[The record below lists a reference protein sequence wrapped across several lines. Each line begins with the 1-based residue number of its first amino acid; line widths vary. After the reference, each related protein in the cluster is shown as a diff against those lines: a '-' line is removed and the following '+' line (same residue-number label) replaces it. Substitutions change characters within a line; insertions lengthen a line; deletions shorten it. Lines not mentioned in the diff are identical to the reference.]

1 MTPKT
6 KKILIITIVSILAVL
21 ILVPLIAYLTLSAI
35 IDNAGYSETVYI
47 HSPDGKYT
55 LIIKEK
61 SYLMAG
67 TVAEIYGV
75 EGSSPNWIEEWLA
88 PKLGETFSDDGVS
101 VFDGKGKGYK
111 IEWLK
116 DEIVIRYYSGRGTQ
130 TEDPATWDIKTL
142 ECPDNTSIYLN
153 FIALLVAIIAVI
165 TVATKL
171 IVKAVRKRKKI
182 TAKT

>member
-6 KKILIITIVSILAVL
+6 KKILITVITSILAVF

-67 TVAEIYGV
+67 NVAEIYGV

-101 VFDGKGKGYK
+101 VFDGKGYK

-130 TEDPATWDIKTL
+130 TEDPATWDIETL
-142 ECPDNTSIYLN
+142 EYPDNTSIYLN

-171 IVKAVRKRKKI
+171 IIKAVRKRKVV
-182 TAKT
+182 